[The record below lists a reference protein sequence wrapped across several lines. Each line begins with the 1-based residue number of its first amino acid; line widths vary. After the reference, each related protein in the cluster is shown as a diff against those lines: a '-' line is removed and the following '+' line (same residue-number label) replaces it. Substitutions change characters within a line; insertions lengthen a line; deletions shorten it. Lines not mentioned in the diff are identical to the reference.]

1 MKILFA
7 HCRYQQAGGEDRAVE
22 AEMAA
27 LRAAGQEVALLD
39 RDNASIRTAW
49 DAARTA
55 WSLPGTETLRRELR
69 AEIAAAA
76 PDIIHAHNIFP
87 LITAS
92 LYDAASDLGIPV
104 VQTLHNY
111 RNICASA
118 LLMRDGRI
126 CEDCVGASPYQ
137 AVLHRCYR
145 NSYPG
150 SLALARM
157 IDLHRRRGTWHR
169 TVGRFIALTDFSR
182 SRFVAGGFPAGRI
195 AVIGNSP
202 GAPFAPAPAP
212 GNGPREGALYVGRL
226 SEEKGIAA
234 LLKIWRRDWPPLRVI
249 GDGPDRPALD
259 TAVREGRAVALGTL
273 GPEEIA
279 AEMRRAALCVL
290 PSRCYE
296 NFPMTLAEAC
306 ASGLP
311 VAASRIGALAEL
323 VEDGRT
329 GRVFDPFDPA
339 DMERSIA
346 DALSD
351 PVRLGDWGTAARR
364 YYEAH
369 LTRERTLAAKLALY
383 EDLIAGR
390 AAA

>member
-1 MKILFA
+1 MRILFA
-7 HCRYQQAGGEDRAVE
+7 HCRYQQSGGEDRVVDT
-22 AEMAA
+22 EMAV
-27 LRAAGQEVALLD
+27 LRAAGHEVALLE
-39 RDNASIRTAW
+39 RDNAAIRSTW
-49 DAARTA
+49 DAVRAA
-55 WSLPGTETLRRELR
+55 WCLPGTEALRRTLRD
-69 AEIAAAA
+69 EIAAAA
-76 PDIIHAHNIFP
+76 PDIVHAHNLFP
-87 LITAS
+87 LITPS
-92 LYDAASDLGIPV
+92 LYDAAGDLGVPV

-126 CEDCVGASPYQ
+126 CEDCIGASPYQ

-145 NSYPG
+145 NSLAG

-157 IDLHRRRGTWHR
+157 IDQHRRSGTWDR
-169 TVGRFIALTDFSR
+169 AAGRFIALTEFSR
-182 SRFVAGGFPAGRI
+182 GRFIAGGFPADRI

-202 GAPFAPAPAP
+202 GIAFAPAP
-212 GNGPREGALYVGRL
+212 GSGHREGALYVGRL

-234 LLKIWRRDWPPLRVI
+234 LLKIWRKDWPPLRVV

-259 TAVREGRAVALGTL
+259 AAVRDGRAVALGML
-273 GPEEIA
+273 GAEEIA

-296 NFPMTLAEAC
+296 NFPMTLAEAF

-311 VAASRIGALAEL
+311 VAASRIGALGEL

-339 DMERSIA
+339 EMERGIA

-351 PVRLGDWGTAARR
+351 PVRLRDWGAAARQE
-364 YYEAH
+364 YETR

>member
-1 MKILFA
+1 MRILFA
-7 HCRYQQAGGEDRAVE
+7 HCRYQQAGGEDRVVE

-27 LRAAGQEVALLD
+27 LRDAGHEVALLE
-39 RDNASIRTAW
+39 RDNASIRSPW

-55 WSLPGTETLRRELR
+55 WQLPGTEALRHELK
-69 AEIAAAA
+69 AEIAAAG

-92 LYDAASDLGIPV
+92 LYDAAGDLGIPV

-126 CEDCVGASPYQ
+126 CEDCVGANPYR

-157 IDLHRRRGTWHR
+157 IDVHRRRGTWHHA
-169 TVGRFIALTDFSR
+169 VGRFIALTDFSR
-182 SRFVAGGFPAGRI
+182 GRFVAGGFPAGRI

-202 GAPFAPAPAP
+202 GAAFAPAPAS
-212 GNGPREGALYVGRL
+212 GPREGALYIGRL

-249 GDGPDRPALD
+249 GDGPDRPVLD
-259 TAVREGRAVALGTL
+259 AAVREGRAVALGTL

-279 AEMRRAALCVL
+279 AEMRHAALSVL

-296 NFPMTLAEAC
+296 NFPMTLAEAF

-311 VAASRIGALAEL
+311 VAASRIGALGEL

-339 DMERSIA
+339 EMESVIA
-346 DALSD
+346 ETLSD
-351 PVRLGDWGTAARR
+351 PARLRDWGAQARQSYETRFTA
-364 YYEAH
+364 EK
-369 LTRERTLAAKLALY
+369 TTAAKLALY
-383 EDLIAGR
+383 EELISGR
-390 AAA
+390 VAA